1 MTKKCKCFGVGNVP
15 CGFWGTAE
23 DSVRAQDIQ
32 SDKERVYLKIE
43 KRRNHPAAYLT
54 TGSDLTALDASRGGD
69 RW

>member
-1 MTKKCKCFGVGNVP
+1 MDFGALLKTPLPKFVQLP
-15 CGFWGTAE
+15 
-23 DSVRAQDIQ
+23 
-32 SDKERVYLKIE
+32 KRVYLKIE